1 MTSSSFEKFEEKL
14 EREDYIQ
21 SIIREYYARKNAEVE
36 KNMKLEV
43 INGKTLKKS
52 RKKINFKATGFHETN
67 RERKREEEKKQ
78 KEINFKATGIHET
91 NLERQQREASSR
103 ENKLIKREQQVE
115 NLLRKKKE
123 FFVFFVRQKQT
134 KMDFVIVKFLSTIKN

>member
-1 MTSSSFEKFEEKL
+1 MTSSSFEKFKEKL
-14 EREDYIQ
+14 EREDYIK

-43 INGKTLKKS
+43 NKWKNIEKKQ
-52 RKKINFKATGFHETN
+52 KEINFKATGFHETN
-67 RERKREEEKKQ
+67 RERKEREVKKQ

-115 NLLRKKKE
+115 NLLRKKE
-123 FFVFFVRQKQT
+123 GVFCIFCKTRADK
-134 KMDFVIVKFLSTIKN
+134 DGLCYC